1 VKPSQTAVGAGAH
14 GGWMD
19 RDHRARRSLVRRGVA
34 VALAAFL
41 ASSCA
46 TTGTGPAVMPDV
58 DQDPLEPFNRAMF
71 EVNLFLD
78 ELLIKPAAI
87 LYRLTVP
94 DPLRAG
100 ITNALF
106 NLGSPITF
114 ANDLLQGNFDRA
126 GTTLSRFAVN
136 STVGLLGFIDVGS
149 RLGLAYHY
157 EDFGQTLAVYGVP
170 SGPYIMLPLLGPSTP
185 RDAAARIV
193 DFFFTPVTYV
203 APTEAHVGLTG
214 AQAVDL
220 REQTIEAMEELE
232 RTSLDFY
239 VAVRTSFV
247 QYRAAE
253 IRNGAPP
260 IEDLYEDIYDLDDPF
275 ADPAE
280 LDVDPAE
287 E

>member
-1 VKPSQTAVGAGAH
+1 MKPSQTAAGT
-14 GGWMD
+14 GTSG
-19 RDHRARRSLVRRGVA
+19 ARRPAAPRAPTRLVVRA
-34 VALAAFL
+34 AALAL
-41 ASSCA
+41 AVNLVGSCA
-46 TTGTGPAVMPDV
+46 ATGAAPAVTQDW
-58 DQDPLEPFNRAMF
+58 DHDPLEPFNRAMF
-71 EVNLFLD
+71 DVNLFLD

-106 NLGSPITF
+106 NLASPITF
-114 ANDLLQGNFDRA
+114 ANDLLQGNLDRA

-136 STVGLLGFIDVGS
+136 STIGLFGFIDVGS
-149 RLGLAYHY
+149 RLGLEYHY

-170 SGPYIMLPLLGPSTP
+170 SGPYIMLPLLGPSNP
-185 RDAAARIV
+185 RDFTGRIV

-203 APTEAHVGLTG
+203 APTEAQLGLTG
-214 AQAVDL
+214 AQVVDL

-239 VAVRTSFV
+239 VAVRTSYL

-253 IRNGAPP
+253 IRDGAPL

-275 ADPAE
+275 EDPAE
-280 LDVDPAE
+280 LDDPAAR
-287 E
+287 